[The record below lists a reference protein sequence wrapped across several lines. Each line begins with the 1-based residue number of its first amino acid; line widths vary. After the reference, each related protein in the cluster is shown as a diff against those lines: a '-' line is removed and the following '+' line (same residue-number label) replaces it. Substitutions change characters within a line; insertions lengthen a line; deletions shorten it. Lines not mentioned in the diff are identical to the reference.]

1 MALGW
6 VIALILNTIK
16 AMKLISS
23 SVVVLLLLLLGFGC
37 SKSPG
42 DCFTST
48 GDVITED
55 RLTENFTGILMLDNV
70 DVELI
75 KSSSPKIEVTAG
87 EHIIDNIITEVI
99 DSELTIKNQNSCNF
113 VRSFDKPI
121 SVKVYFQQLD
131 SIEYRSVGNLNC
143 INPIESDT
151 FKIDIHEGAGR
162 IELELNTSIS
172 HLNFHYGTAELLVS
186 GFSQV
191 NYIYQASYGL
201 IDARNLETSFNYL
214 ENNSTN
220 NCFVQANIVLGAT
233 ISSIG
238 NVYYWGDPAIELSGG
253 GSGQLLRGQ

>member
-1 MALGW
+1 
-6 VIALILNTIK
+6 
-16 AMKLISS
+16 MKSISPF
-23 SVVVLLLLLLGFGC
+23 VVVLLFVLLSYGC

-48 GDVITED
+48 GDVITVE
-55 RLTENFTGILMLDNV
+55 RSIESYTGILMRDNI

-75 KSSSPKIEVTAG
+75 KSNAPKVEVTAG

-99 DSELTIKNQNSCNF
+99 DSELIIKNQNACNF

-121 SVKVYFQQLD
+121 KVKVYFQELD
-131 SIEYRSVGNLNC
+131 SLEYRSNGNLVC
-143 INPIESDT
+143 LNPIEIDT
-151 FKIDIHEGAGR
+151 FKIDVYEGAGR
-162 IELELNTSIS
+162 IELDLKTAVSY
-172 HLNFHYGTAELLVS
+172 LNFHYGTAELIVS

-191 NYIYQASYGL
+191 NYIYQASYGPV
-201 IDARNLETSFNYL
+201 DARNLVTSFNYL

-220 NCFVQANIVLGAT
+220 NCYVQANIALGAT

-238 NVYYWGDPAIELSGG
+238 NVYYWGNPDIELAGG

>member
-1 MALGW
+1 
-6 VIALILNTIK
+6 
-16 AMKLISS
+16 MKLISS
-23 SVVVLLLLLLGFGC
+23 SVVILLLLLLGFGC

-48 GDVITED
+48 GEVIISE
-55 RLTENFTGILMLDNV
+55 RSIPGFKGILMLDNI

-75 KSSSPKIEVTAG
+75 KSNSSKVEVTAG
-87 EHIIDNIITEVI
+87 EHIIDNILTDVI
-99 DSELTIKNQNSCNF
+99 DSELIIKNQNACNF

-121 SVKVYFQQLD
+121 KVKVYFQELD
-131 SIEYRSVGNLNC
+131 SIEYRSIGNLIC
-143 INPIESDT
+143 QDPISNADS
-151 FKIDIHEGAGR
+151 FKIDIYEGAGH

-172 HLNFHYGTAELLVS
+172 HLNFHYGTAELVVS

-238 NVYYWGDPAIELSGG
+238 NVYYWGNPAIELSGG